1 MDETQD
7 STMQNEHQVF
17 CLAGDFVL
25 SRGLTQEA
33 ESVTEW
39 KQAVGVLVQCVGFQG
54 HLSLSIS
61 RRSSKSRLLLY
72 KYNAW

>member
-1 MDETQD
+1 
-7 STMQNEHQVF
+7 MQNEHQVF

-33 ESVTEW
+33 ESQVTEW

-54 HLSLSIS
+54 HLSIEHQ
-61 RRSSKSRLLLY
+61 
-72 KYNAW
+72 